1 MAGRITKVLVAN
13 RGEIAIRAFR
23 AAYEMDI
30 ATVAVYPYEDRN
42 SLHRLK
48 ADESYQIGDVGHPV
62 RAYLSVDEIMR
73 VALEAGADAVYPGY
87 GFLSENP
94 ELAAACASAGITFV
108 GPSAHVLELT
118 GNKARAIAA
127 ARSAGLP
134 VLASSAPSASVDEL
148 VEAARDMEFPLF
160 VKAVS
165 GGGGRGMRRVEER
178 DGLAEAVEAASREA
192 ESAFGDPTVYLEQ
205 AVLNPRH
212 IEVQILADS
221 TGNVMHLFER
231 DCSVQRRHQKVI
243 ELAPAPNLSEDLRQ
257 RICADAVAFAREIDY
272 TCAGTVEFLLDERGH
287 HVFIECNP
295 RIQVEHTVTEEI
307 TDVDLVA
314 SQLRIASGE
323 TLADLGL
330 SQDMLTAPRGF
341 ALQCRITTEDPAN
354 GFRPDTG
361 RITAYRSPGGAG
373 IRLDGGAV
381 LGGEIGAHFDSMLV
395 KLTCRGR
402 DFATAAARAHRALAE
417 FRVRGVT
424 TNIPFL
430 QAVIDDP
437 DFRAGKVTTSF
448 IDQRPHLLTSHTPA
462 DRGTKILNY
471 LADVTVNQPH
481 GPRPSTVYPQDK
493 LPQIDLNTMPPRG
506 SKHLLSEV
514 GPEAFARWMRES
526 KSVGVTDTTF
536 RDAHQSLLATRI
548 RTSGM
553 LMVAP
558 YVARMTPQLLSIE
571 CWGGATYDVALRFL
585 KEDPWERLAALREA
599 VPNICLQMLLRGRN
613 TVGYTPYPESVT
625 HAFVQEATATG
636 IDIYRI
642 FDALNNVDSMR
653 PAIDAV
659 RETGTAVA
667 EVAMS
672 YTGDLSDPAEN
683 LYTLDYYLKLAE
695 QIVEAGAHVL
705 GIKDMAGLLRPQAAA
720 TLVGALRSRFDL
732 PVHVHTHDTPGGQ
745 LATYL
750 AAWQAGA
757 SAVDGASAPLA
768 GTTSQPALSSIVAAT
783 AHTEFDTGLSLG
795 AVCDL
800 EPYWE
805 ALRKVYAPFDVA
817 AAGPTTPT
825 GRVYHHEIPGGQLSN
840 LRQQAIAL
848 GLGDRFEQIEASYA
862 AADRILGRLVKVT
875 PSSKVVGDLALALV
889 GAGVSA
895 DEFAADPER
904 FDIPDSVI
912 GFLRGELG
920 DPPGGWPEPLRS
932 KALAGR
938 APAKP
943 QADVSAEDA
952 EALAEPGPKRQATL
966 NRLLFPGPTKE
977 FEAHRD
983 QYGDTS
989 SLSANQFFYGLRH
1002 GDEHRVT
1009 LERGVEL
1016 LIGLEAISD
1025 ADERGMRTVMC
1036 ILNGQLRPVVVRD
1049 RSVASDVPA
1058 AEKADR
1064 TNPDHVAAPFAGV
1077 VTVNVAEG
1085 DKVKSGQAIAT
1096 IEAMKMEAA
1105 ITAPKAGTVGRVA
1118 VSATAQVEGGDLL
1131 VVIGSG
1137 GAAVSGDT
1145 SGESS

>member
-1 MAGRITKVLVAN
+1 MISKVLVAN

-23 AAYEMDI
+23 AAYEMGI

-48 ADESYQIGDVGHPV
+48 ADESYQIGETGHPV
-62 RAYLSVDEIMR
+62 RAYLSVDEIIR
-73 VALEAGADAVYPGY
+73 VAREAGADAIYPGY

-94 ELAAACASAGITFV
+94 DLAAACAEAGITFV
-108 GPSAHVLELT
+108 GPPAEILELA
-118 GNKARAIAA
+118 GNKSRAIAA
-127 ARSAGLP
+127 AREAGLP
-134 VLASSAPSASVDEL
+134 VLNSSAPSASSDEL
-148 VEAARDMEFPLF
+148 LAAAATMEFPLF

-165 GGGGRGMRRVEER
+165 GGGGRGMRRVA
-178 DGLAEAVEAASREA
+178 DSAALPEAIEAASREA
-192 ESAFGDPTVYLEQ
+192 ESAFGDPTLYLEQ

-212 IEVQILADS
+212 IEVQILADKH
-221 TGNVMHLFER
+221 GNVMHLFER

-243 ELAPAPNLSEDLRQ
+243 ELAPAPNLPDDLRA
-257 RICADAVAFAREIDY
+257 RICSDAVAFARQIDY
-272 TCAGTVEFLLDERGH
+272 SYAGTVEFLLDERGNY
-287 HVFIECNP
+287 VFIEMNP

-314 SQLRIASGE
+314 SQMRIADGE
-323 TLADLGL
+323 TLEDIGL
-330 SQDMLTAPRGF
+330 SQDSLQVHGAAM
-341 ALQCRITTEDPAN
+341 QCRITTEDPAN

-361 RITAYRSPGGAG
+361 RITGYRTPGGAG
-373 IRLDGGAV
+373 IRLDGGSH
-381 LGGEIGAHFDSMLV
+381 LGAEISAHFDSMLV

-402 DFATAAARAHRALAE
+402 DFGAAVARARRALAE
-417 FRVRGVT
+417 FRIRGVS

-430 QAVIDDP
+430 QAVVNDP
-437 DFRAGKVTTSF
+437 DFRAGRVTTSF
-448 IDQRPHLLTSHTPA
+448 IDERPYLLTARTPA

-481 GPRPSTVYPQDK
+481 GARPSAVYPQDK
-493 LPQIDLNTMPPRG
+493 LPDIDLEAAPPRG
-506 SKHLLSEV
+506 SKDRLTDV
-514 GPEAFARWMRES
+514 GPEGFARWLRES
-526 KSVGVTDTTF
+526 KAVGVTDTTF
-536 RDAHQSLLATRI
+536 RDAHQSLLATRL
-548 RTSGM
+548 RTNGL

-558 YVARMTPQLLSIE
+558 HIARMTPQLLSIE

-613 TVGYTPYPESVT
+613 TVGYTPYPDSVT
-625 HAFVQEATATG
+625 QAFVAEATATG

-672 YTGDLSDPAEN
+672 YTGDLADPNEN

-695 QIVEAGAHVL
+695 QIVDAGAHVL
-705 GIKDMAGLLRPQAAA
+705 AIKDMAGLLRPQAAVQ
-720 TLVGALRSRFDL
+720 LISALRSRFDL

-757 SAVDGASAPLA
+757 NAVDGASAPLA
-768 GTTSQPALSSIVAAT
+768 GTTSQPALSSIVAAA
-783 AHTEFDTGLSLG
+783 AHTEYDTGLSLS

-817 AAGPTTPT
+817 ASGPPFPT

-848 GLGDRFEQIEASYA
+848 GFGDRFEEIEANYA
-862 AADRILGRLVKVT
+862 AADRVLGRLVKVT
-875 PSSKVVGDLALALV
+875 PSSKVVGDLALALL
-889 GAGVSA
+889 GAGISA
-895 DEFAADPER
+895 DEFASDPAK

-920 DPPGGWPEPLRS
+920 DPPGGWPEPLRT

-938 APAKP
+938 PPAKP
-943 QADVSAEDA
+943 QQQLSAED
-952 EALAEPGPKRQATL
+952 ETVLAQAGPKRQAAL
-966 NRLLFPGPTKE
+966 NRLLFGGPTKE
-977 FEAHRD
+977 FEAHRE
-983 QYGDTS
+983 T
-989 SLSANQFFYGLRH
+989 LRRHLQLVGQPVLLRAAARRRTPGQAGAWSRAAHRHRSDLRPRRAGHAH
-1002 GDEHRVT
+1002 GDVHPQRPTAAGPRARPRHRQRHPHRREGRP
-1009 LERGVEL
+1009 LQPR
-1016 LIGLEAISD
+1016 S
-1025 ADERGMRTVMC
+1025 RR
-1036 ILNGQLRPVVVRD
+1036 RPVRRRRHRQRRGRRPGRHRTDHRHHRGDEDGGRD
-1049 RSVASDVPA
+1049 H
-1058 AEKADR
+1058 R
-1064 TNPDHVAAPFAGV
+1064 TQGRQGRPRRRLGNRAG
-1077 VTVNVAEG
+1077 
-1085 DKVKSGQAIAT
+1085 
-1096 IEAMKMEAA
+1096 
-1105 ITAPKAGTVGRVA
+1105 
-1118 VSATAQVEGGDLL
+1118 
-1131 VVIGSG
+1131 
-1137 GAAVSGDT
+1137 
-1145 SGESS
+1145 